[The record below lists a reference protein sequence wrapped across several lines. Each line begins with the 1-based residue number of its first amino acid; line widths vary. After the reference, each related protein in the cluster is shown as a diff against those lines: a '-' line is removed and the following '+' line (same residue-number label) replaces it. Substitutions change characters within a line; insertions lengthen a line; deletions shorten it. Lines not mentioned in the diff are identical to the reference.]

1 MFAAAS
7 GRRGRA
13 KRKREKLDLEAR
25 NKKLEEEN
33 RALQSTIAELQFEM
47 QRANSEKQRSI
58 YEMENEILKKQV
70 TEHRNF
76 VDQVQNLMRGP
87 DTTKIERKRLIQQGS
102 NSAVAQLMGLLY
114 ASHGDPSWKML
125 NRSPFGTEDFE
136 FKCAKYQFLP
146 FNTNARTA
154 KRFSLRADVL
164 CKAKTKYVAKVLW
177 DSCFDTGKD
186 YDSFIASA
194 LLSEGK
200 VDDVKD
206 VKVALKEIDAF
217 SKEQQNVGIM
227 DGAKVVEN
235 RARQSNVQ
243 VRLAVAQLLHAVK
256 RKRFWVIQ
264 YR

>member
-1 MFAAAS
+1 METFVNKICGVVLPSNGMVVAAS

-25 NKKLEEEN
+25 NKKLEDEN

-76 VDQVQNLMRGP
+76 VDQVQKLMRGP
-87 DTTKIERKRLIQQGS
+87 DTSKIERQRLIQQGS
-102 NSAVAQLMGLLY
+102 NSAVAQLLGLLY
-114 ASHGDPSWKML
+114 ASDGDPSWKTL
-125 NRSPFGTEDFE
+125 KRTPFSTDEFE
-136 FKCAKYQFLP
+136 FKCAKYLFLP

-154 KRFSLRADVL
+154 KRFSLRADIL

-186 YDSFIASA
+186 YDSFIASEM
-194 LLSEGK
+194 LSEGK
-200 VDDVKD
+200 VEDVKD
-206 VKVALKEIDAF
+206 VKVALKEVDAF
-217 SKEQQNVGIM
+217 AKEKQHVGIM
-227 DGAKVVEN
+227 EGSKMME
-235 RARQSNVQ
+235 
-243 VRLAVAQLLHAVK
+243 VAQRNEAFKV
-256 RKRFWVIQ
+256 RV
-264 YR
+264 